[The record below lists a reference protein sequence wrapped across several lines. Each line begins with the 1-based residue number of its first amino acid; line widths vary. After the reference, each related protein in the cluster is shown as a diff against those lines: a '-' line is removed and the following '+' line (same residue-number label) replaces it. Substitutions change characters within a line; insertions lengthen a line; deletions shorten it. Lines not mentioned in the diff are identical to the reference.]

1 MKHIGLK
8 MHNHRNALLDMIL
21 ASEPYLPRRIA
32 HIDTWHTAGHTFK
45 TYGIHRDLD
54 RALPYLSDA
63 VDASVRAVV
72 RDVLAENTGDKRNH
86 RLGFCIVHIGDEAVW
101 LLLDWWL
108 SGGIVCQRMLSA
120 PLAKPALFTPV
131 STPALACVW
140 ELVVIAH
147 ERDAWV
153 RHMLT
158 ASPNPSAYLNDVL
171 PEGRY

>member
-32 HIDTWHTAGHTFK
+32 RIDTWHTAGHTIK

-86 RLGFCIVHIGDEAVW
+86 RLGFCIVHIGDEAV
-101 LLLDWWL
+101 
-108 SGGIVCQRMLSA
+108 
-120 PLAKPALFTPV
+120 
-131 STPALACVW
+131 
-140 ELVVIAH
+140 
-147 ERDAWV
+147 
-153 RHMLT
+153 
-158 ASPNPSAYLNDVL
+158 
-171 PEGRY
+171 